1 MNRLSLHTLLFVSL
15 TLAFGPGCS
24 DDDVFDASCEGGVS
38 GSPCND
44 FNPCTKDD
52 FCEEFVCVGVPVDQ
66 QDPCDDSDACTV
78 DDRCVEGVC
87 SGLFVCTVDPGQET
101 DPACEGEPQ
110 GEPCEDG
117 DICTVDDVCDGAGS
131 CAGTPMFC
139 PDDAGGCVVG
149 SCDPETGSCVS
160 EVALDATTCD
170 DGDPCTTDATCASG
184 ACGGHTFSPA
194 GTACDDL
201 DPSTLGDQCLLGVC
215 EGDPIP
221 CDDACCDAED
231 GSVCSDGDLCSQ
243 DVCMAGFCV
252 GTACPVDCSA
262 FDGAQGCLVGSC
274 DPASGACSAQAMPSG
289 ASCDDGDPCT
299 TNDACQSGSCLGTT
313 KDCTDLDEACM
324 VGACEAETGSCLA
337 LASSNGTP
345 CNDKDSCSG
354 HDACTSGLCQ
364 GAFNLCAAC
373 SGKLAGDACQ
383 DGDPCSASA
392 GACVQVADGLRCESP
407 KKDCSA
413 SSTVCE
419 LGVCDAVSGDCL
431 AVARPEGAAC
441 DDGDT
446 CTSGDA
452 CHTPEGADAP
462 QCSGST
468 VEMCGD
474 PAPDFCEP
482 VVSNKS
488 LADAIPVALDP
499 VFLDGEPTEKESL
512 SMLGTLSKAGD
523 TDWYVLSVNA
533 DDRIDA
539 ITMDHCLSP
548 LSTILHIVRPT
559 GEMISIPAVNGGFA
573 SLSSDRPGASGNY
586 YIGIG
591 ALTAE
596 GKSSYQLTLKRQ
608 PADPCHVDEDCGCEQ
623 LVCAQGGAADGTCVA
638 KNAIELEP
646 NNGPGFANALADP
659 AGESG
664 SIILSRLGS
673 PGDTD
678 WYALDLDAT
687 SPITLTTQT
696 SCDESASTDGI
707 ISSGD
712 PVPVDGPEDLNY
724 ACDEIADEM
733 AHQAGSG
740 GETVDPSEET
750 SETTVSAVN
759 TELVIFAP
767 DGESEMAVASSNAQ
781 GGAEAALYDF
791 LPPSAGTYF
800 VRVRGLA
807 GSMGPYTLHVAE
819 TSCESAAD
827 CVCSDQLC
835 GNQGAC
841 VPKLTTP
848 EPVADLE
855 SSYELSLGIR
865 LHAMIDTP
873 FDKDTYGITLG
884 EGTYEFITESFCGSS
899 VETRIALYGADDDG
913 ESVLIEESSGGG
925 EGPFAAI
932 NTYSVSAAQTLDVVV
947 RAEGAAMG
955 SYILVV
961 RALEETGQ

>member
-1 MNRLSLHTLLFVSL
+1 MKRLSLPAFLFVSIA
-15 TLAFGPGCS
+15 LAFGPGCS
-24 DDDVFDASCEGGVS
+24 DDDVFDVDCQGGVS

-52 FCEEFVCVGVPVDQ
+52 FCEEFTCVGVPVDQ

-78 DDRCVEGVC
+78 DDRCVEGLC
-87 SGLFVCTVDPGQET
+87 SGLFVCTEDPGEAT
-101 DPACEGEPQ
+101 HPSCEGELQ
-110 GEPCEDG
+110 GEPCDDE
-117 DICTVDDVCDGAGS
+117 DICTVDDICDGAGT
-131 CAGTPMFC
+131 CAGAPMFC

-160 EVALDATTCD
+160 TVAQDATACS
-170 DGDPCTTDATCASG
+170 DGDPCTTDATCSSG
-184 ACGGHTFSPA
+184 ACGGATFSPA

-201 DPSTLGDQCLLGVC
+201 DSSTQGDQCLLGVC
-215 EGDPIP
+215 EGNPIP
-221 CDDACCDAED
+221 CDEGCCDVED
-231 GSVCSDGDLCSQ
+231 GSPCSDGDLCSQ

-274 DPASGACSAQAMPSG
+274 DPATGACSAQAMPSG
-289 ASCDDGDPCT
+289 ATCDDGDPCT
-299 TNDACQSGSCLGTT
+299 TNDACQSGSCRGVTL
-313 KDCTDLDEACM
+313 DCSDLDEACM
-324 VGACEAETGSCLA
+324 VGSCEPEVGGCELIP
-337 LASSNGTP
+337 SSNGTP

-354 HDACTSGLCQ
+354 HDVCTAGLCQ

-383 DGDPCSASA
+383 DGDPCAAST
-392 GACVQVADGLRCESP
+392 GVCVQVADGLRCEAP

-419 LGVCDAVSGDCL
+419 IGVCDPTSGACM

-452 CHTPEGADAP
+452 CHTPEGSETHL
-462 QCSGST
+462 CLGST

-474 PAPDFCEP
+474 PAPAFCEP
-482 VVSNKS
+482 VVSNKN

-499 VFLDGEPTEKESL
+499 VFEDGELTQKESL
-512 SMLGTLSKAGD
+512 SMLGSLSKTGD
-523 TDWYVLSVNA
+523 MDWYVVSVNA
-533 DDRIDA
+533 DDRIDT
-539 ITMDHCLSP
+539 ITSDHCLTP
-548 LSTILHIVRPT
+548 LSTVLSIVRPT
-559 GEMISIPAVNGGFA
+559 GEMISIPAVNGGYA
-573 SLSSDRPGASGNY
+573 SLSGDRAGASGSY
-586 YIGIG
+586 YIGVG
-591 ALTAE
+591 ALTSE
-596 GKSSYQLTLKRQ
+596 GKSSYQLTITRQ
-608 PADPCHVDEDCGCEQ
+608 PADPCHVDADCGCDQ
-623 LVCAQGGAADGTCVA
+623 LVCAIGGAADGTCVA

-646 NNGPGFANALADP
+646 NNGPGLASAMPDYTSEGG
-659 AGESG
+659 AMV
-664 SIILSRLGS
+664 LSRLGS

-678 WYALDLDAT
+678 WFAIELDAT
-687 SPITLTTQT
+687 APITLTTQT
-696 SCDESASTDGI
+696 SCDESALTAGV

-712 PVPVDGPEDLNY
+712 PAPVGGAEDLNY
-724 ACDEIADEM
+724 ACDEVAAEM
-733 AHQAGSG
+733 AHQDESSNDST
-740 GETVDPSEET
+740 ESSEE
-750 SETTVSAVN
+750 SEEATVATVN

-767 DGESEMAVASSNAQ
+767 DGESEMAVASSNTA

-819 TSCESAAD
+819 TACEIAAD

-841 VPKLTTP
+841 VPKLTAP
-848 EPVADLE
+848 EPVAELASAYD
-855 SSYELSLGIR
+855 LSLGIR
-865 LHAMIDTP
+865 LHAVIDTP
-873 FDKDTYGITLG
+873 FDKDTYAITLG
-884 EGTYEFITESFCGSS
+884 EGTYEFVTESFCGSS
-899 VETRIALYGADDDG
+899 VETRIALYGAADDG
-913 ESVLIEESSGGG
+913 ETVLIEESSGGG

-961 RALEETGQ
+961 RALEEAGQ